1 MMNEII
7 DQIFQQYSQ
16 YSNVDISLELIAV
29 FFGLLSVW
37 FSKNNNVLVYPTGI
51 INTSIFVYLL
61 LKWELLGDMIINV
74 YYFLMSIY
82 GWYYWTRKSHNHEY
96 TPITKIKEADIK
108 IILIIIISS
117 AFFVSYLYSFFDK
130 WSGLVSYIDILTTAI
145 FFVGMWLMARRK
157 IESWFFWILGDVISV
172 PLYFVKGLAFSS
184 FQYLIFTL
192 IAVAGYYKW
201 KSIYNNKKRI
211 A

>member
-7 DQIFQQYSQ
+7 DQIFRQYSQ

-117 AFFVSYLYSFFDK
+117 ALFVSYLYSFFDK

>member
-1 MMNEII
+1 MNEII

-16 YSNVDISLELIAV
+16 YSNIDISLELIAV

-61 LKWELLGDMIINV
+61 VKWELLGDMIINI

-82 GWYYWTRKSHNHEY
+82 GWYYWTRKSNNQEY
-96 TPITKIKEADIK
+96 TPITKINELDIK

-117 AFFVSYLYSFFDK
+117 TLFVSYLYSFFDK

-201 KSIYNNKKRI
+201 KSIYNNKKQI

>member
-1 MMNEII
+1 MSELIN
-7 DQIFQQYSQ
+7 QIFEQYSQ
-16 YSNVDISLELIAV
+16 YSNIDISLELIAV

-61 LKWELLGDMIINV
+61 VKWELLGDMIINV

-82 GWYYWTRKSHNHEY
+82 GWYYWTRKSNNIGY
-96 TPITKIKEADIK
+96 TPITRMHSTDIK

-117 AFFVSYLYSFFDK
+117 VLFVSYLYSFFEK
-130 WSGLVSYIDILTTAI
+130 WSGFVSYVDIITTAI
-145 FFVGMWLMARRK
+145 FFAGMWLMARRK
-157 IESWFFWILGDVISV
+157 IESWFFWILGDIISV

-184 FQYLIFTL
+184 FQYLIFTF
-192 IAVAGYYKW
+192 IAIAGYYKW
-201 KSIYNNKKRI
+201 KSIYNNKK
-211 A
+211 

>member
-1 MMNEII
+1 MNEII

-16 YSNVDISLELIAV
+16 YSNVDISLELVAV

-61 LKWELLGDMIINV
+61 VKWELLGDMIINV

-82 GWYYWTRKSHNHEY
+82 GWYYWTRKSQNQEY
-96 TPITKIKEADIK
+96 TPITKINEADIK

-117 AFFVSYLYSFFDK
+117 TLFVSYLYSFFDK

>member
-82 GWYYWTRKSHNHEY
+82 GWYYWTRKSQNHEY

-108 IILIIIISS
+108 VILIIIISS
-117 AFFVSYLYSFFDK
+117 TLFVSYLYSFFDK

-201 KSIYNNKKRI
+201 KSIYNNKKQI

>member
-1 MMNEII
+1 MSELIN
-7 DQIFQQYSQ
+7 QIFEQYSQ
-16 YSNVDISLELIAV
+16 YSNIDISLELIAV

-61 LKWELLGDMIINV
+61 VKWELLGDMIINV

-82 GWYYWTRKSHNHEY
+82 GWNYWTRKSNNTGY
-96 TPITKIKEADIK
+96 TPITRMHSTDIK

-117 AFFVSYLYSFFDK
+117 VLFVSYLYSFFEK
-130 WSGLVSYIDILTTAI
+130 WSGFVSYVDIITTAI
-145 FFVGMWLMARRK
+145 FFAGMWLMARRK
-157 IESWFFWILGDVISV
+157 IESWFFWILGDIISV

-184 FQYLIFTL
+184 FQYLIFTF
-192 IAVAGYYKW
+192 IAIAGYYKW
-201 KSIYNNKKRI
+201 KSIYNNKKQI
-211 A
+211 S

>member
-61 LKWELLGDMIINV
+61 VKWELLGDMIINV

-96 TPITKIKEADIK
+96 TPITK
-108 IILIIIISS
+108 
-117 AFFVSYLYSFFDK
+117 
-130 WSGLVSYIDILTTAI
+130 
-145 FFVGMWLMARRK
+145 
-157 IESWFFWILGDVISV
+157 
-172 PLYFVKGLAFSS
+172 
-184 FQYLIFTL
+184 
-192 IAVAGYYKW
+192 
-201 KSIYNNKKRI
+201 
-211 A
+211 

>member
-1 MMNEII
+1 MNEII

-16 YSNVDISLELIAV
+16 YSNIDISLELIAV

-61 LKWELLGDMIINV
+61 VKWELLGDMIINI

-82 GWYYWTRKSHNHEY
+82 GWYYWTRKSNNQEY
-96 TPITKIKEADIK
+96 TPITKINELDIK

-117 AFFVSYLYSFFDK
+117 TLFVSYLYSFFDK
-130 WSGLVSYIDILTTAI
+130 WSGLVSYIDIFTTAI
-145 FFVGMWLMARRK
+145 FFAGMWLMARRK

>member
-51 INTSIFVYLL
+51 INTAIFVYLL
-61 LKWELLGDMIINV
+61 VKWELLGDMIINV

-117 AFFVSYLYSFFDK
+117 TLFVSYLYSFFDK

>member
-1 MMNEII
+1 MNDII
-7 DQIFQQYSQ
+7 NYLFQQYST
-16 YSNVDISLELIAV
+16 YSQLDVGLEIFAV
-29 FFGLLSVW
+29 IFGFLSVW

-61 LKWELLGDMIINV
+61 VKWELLGDLIINV

-82 GWYYWTRKSHNHEY
+82 GWYYWTRKSQNQEY
-96 TPITKIKEADIK
+96 TPITKVNEADIK

-117 AFFVSYLYSFFDK
+117 TIFVSYLYSFFDK

>member
-1 MMNEII
+1 MTEIL
-7 DQIFQQYSQ
+7 DQIIQQYSQ

-61 LKWELLGDMIINV
+61 VKWELLGDMIINI

-82 GWYYWTRKSHNHEY
+82 GWYYWTRKSNNQEY
-96 TPITKIKEADIK
+96 TPITKINELDIK

-117 AFFVSYLYSFFDK
+117 TLFVSYLYSFFDK
-130 WSGLVSYIDILTTAI
+130 WSGLVSYIDIFTTAI
-145 FFVGMWLMARRK
+145 FFAGMWLMARRK

>member
-61 LKWELLGDMIINV
+61 VKWELLGDMIINV

-82 GWYYWTRKSHNHEY
+82 GWYYWTRKSQNQEY
-96 TPITKIKEADIK
+96 TPITKINEADIK

-117 AFFVSYLYSFFDK
+117 TLFVSYLYSFFDK

>member
-1 MMNEII
+1 MSELIN
-7 DQIFQQYSQ
+7 QIFEQYSQ
-16 YSNVDISLELIAV
+16 YSNIDISLELIAV

-61 LKWELLGDMIINV
+61 VKWELLGDMIINV

-82 GWYYWTRKSHNHEY
+82 GWYYWTRKSNNIGY
-96 TPITKIKEADIK
+96 TPITRIHSTDIK

-117 AFFVSYLYSFFDK
+117 VLFVSYLYSFFEK
-130 WSGLVSYIDILTTAI
+130 WSGFVSYVDIITTAI
-145 FFVGMWLMARRK
+145 FFAGMWLMARRK
-157 IESWFFWILGDVISV
+157 IESWFFWILGDIISV

-184 FQYLIFTL
+184 FQYLIFTF
-192 IAVAGYYKW
+192 IAIAGYYKW
-201 KSIYNNKKRI
+201 KSIYNNKKQI
-211 A
+211 S

>member
-1 MMNEII
+1 MSELIN
-7 DQIFQQYSQ
+7 QIFEQYSQ
-16 YSNVDISLELIAV
+16 YSNIDISLELIAV

-61 LKWELLGDMIINV
+61 VKWELLGDMIINI

-82 GWYYWTRKSHNHEY
+82 GWYYWTRKSNNLGY
-96 TPITKIKEADIK
+96 TPITRMHSADIK

-117 AFFVSYLYSFFDK
+117 VLFVSYLYSFFEK
-130 WSGLVSYIDILTTAI
+130 WSGFVSYVDITTTAI
-145 FFVGMWLMARRK
+145 FFTGMWLMARRK
-157 IESWFFWILGDVISV
+157 IECWFFWILGDIISV

-184 FQYLIFTL
+184 FQYLIFTF
-192 IAVAGYYKW
+192 IAIAGYYKW
-201 KSIYNNKKRI
+201 KSIYNNKKQI
-211 A
+211 S

>member
-82 GWYYWTRKSHNHEY
+82 GWYYWTRKPHNHEY

-117 AFFVSYLYSFFDK
+117 TLFVSYLYSFFDK

-157 IESWFFWILGDVISV
+157 IESWFFWILGDIISV

>member
-1 MMNEII
+1 MNEII

-16 YSNVDISLELIAV
+16 YSNIDISLELIAV

-61 LKWELLGDMIINV
+61 VKWELLGDMIINI

-82 GWYYWTRKSHNHEY
+82 GWYYWTRKSNNQEY
-96 TPITKIKEADIK
+96 TPITKINELDIK

-117 AFFVSYLYSFFDK
+117 TLFVSYLYSFFDK

-145 FFVGMWLMARRK
+145 FFAGMWLMARRK

-184 FQYLIFTL
+184 FQYIIFTL

>member
-1 MMNEII
+1 MSELIN
-7 DQIFQQYSQ
+7 QIFEQYSQ
-16 YSNVDISLELIAV
+16 YSNIDISLELIAV

-61 LKWELLGDMIINV
+61 VKWELLGDMIINV

-82 GWYYWTRKSHNHEY
+82 GWYYWTRKSNNIGY
-96 TPITKIKEADIK
+96 TPITRIHSTDIK

-117 AFFVSYLYSFFDK
+117 VLFVSYLYSFFEK
-130 WSGLVSYIDILTTAI
+130 WSGFVSYVDIITTAI
-145 FFVGMWLMARRK
+145 FFAGMWLMARRK
-157 IESWFFWILGDVISV
+157 IESWFFWILGDIISV

-184 FQYLIFTL
+184 FQYLIFTF
-192 IAVAGYYKW
+192 IAIAGYYKW
-201 KSIYNNKKRI
+201 KSIYNKKKQI
-211 A
+211 S